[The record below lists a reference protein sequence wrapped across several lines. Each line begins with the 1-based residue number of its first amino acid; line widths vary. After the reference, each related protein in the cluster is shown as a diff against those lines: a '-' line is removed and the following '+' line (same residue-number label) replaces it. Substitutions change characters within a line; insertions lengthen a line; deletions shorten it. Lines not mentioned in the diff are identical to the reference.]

1 MCLSLGAEVSSC
13 AQKYE
18 PRTTWPYLF
27 EKFQTADFVTVSNRG
42 MASKDVNISIADGK
56 LHYLDNGVIM
66 AADLTTVAE
75 ARVGDDRYVN
85 VWGRMMKVV
94 AAGEHGIVVRE
105 TVADL
110 DKMAKTDIGYGIS
123 SATASS
129 QSLSSLLGDG
139 SADMVNTDVTSALAK
154 RGEGEVIPLRENLY
168 LKVGNDVVPATKKD
182 VVDLPAVSKE
192 DAQAF
197 FKTRKVKW
205 NDPSSLVWVVEF
217 IYEQNN
223 EK

>member
-1 MCLSLGAEVSSC
+1 
-13 AQKYE
+13 
-18 PRTTWPYLF
+18 
-27 EKFQTADFVTVSNRG
+27 